1 MFFLG
6 LYNLWLSICFLMYS
20 VFFFYYI
27 KIEMSF
33 INVSFTFLLSLF
45 LIFSI
50 SYCVDYRVL
59 IEAFGLNMVSIK
71 VFWL

>member
-1 MFFLG
+1 
-6 LYNLWLSICFLMYS
+6 
-20 VFFFYYI
+20 
-27 KIEMSF
+27 MSF
-33 INVSFTFLLSLF
+33 INVSFTFVLSLF